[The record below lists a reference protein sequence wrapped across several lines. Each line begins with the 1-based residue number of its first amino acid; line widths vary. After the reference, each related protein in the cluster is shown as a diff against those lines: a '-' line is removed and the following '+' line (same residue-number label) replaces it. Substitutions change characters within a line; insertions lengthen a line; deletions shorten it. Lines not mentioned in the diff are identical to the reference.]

1 MKRSLSRRIEHLA
14 QVVAPCAACEERAR
28 QDEESRKSMASLAER
43 LQGAALARE
52 QAKGAAAW
60 KSEAVRLSAEAA
72 ELRQRASM
80 LEATDWRA
88 ALAEERERRAEAQRQ
103 LYRAEC
109 LCCRVARDDSGYSP
123 AVRSLAA
130 RLGELAL
137 ETTWDPGRIVEKAQR
152 LEEQA
157 AEATHNAATAEA
169 SKIIGEDQADKR

>member
-28 QDEESRKSMASLAER
+28 QAEESEKSLASLAER
-43 LQGAALARE
+43 LQSVLARE
-52 QAKGAAAW
+52 QGKDAAAW

>member
-88 ALAEERERRAEAQRQ
+88 ALARSVKGEPRLSANSTEPNACVAE
-103 LYRAEC
+103 
-109 LCCRVARDDSGYSP
+109 SP
-123 AVRSLAA
+123 A
-130 RLGELAL
+130 
-137 ETTWDPGRIVEKAQR
+137 TT
-152 LEEQA
+152 
-157 AEATHNAATAEA
+157 AATRRRF
-169 SKIIGEDQADKR
+169 DP